1 MKAIQGISHSYSH
14 LGSPFFFENFSDIGY
29 VILFRFR
36 VQEQTEYG
44 QHQGSSGNFF
54 ISKVYSPT
62 QGVYRFFIFYFWS
75 FLLRKQG
82 PLDSL

>member
-1 MKAIQGISHSYSH
+1 MKAIQGISHSYSN
-14 LGSPFFFENFSDIGY
+14 LGSAFFFENFPNIGY

-44 QHQGSSGNFF
+44 QHQGPSGNLF
-54 ISKVYSPT
+54 ISKVYSLT
-62 QGVYRFFIFYFWS
+62 QGVTGFIFYFLS

-82 PLDSL
+82 SLDSF

>member
-1 MKAIQGISHSYSH
+1 MKAVQGISQSYSH
-14 LGSPFFFENFSDIGY
+14 LGSDFFFSKIFQTLVCY
-29 VILFRFR
+29 LFRFR

-54 ISKVYSPT
+54 IFKVYSQT
-62 QGVYRFFIFYFWS
+62 QGVIGFIFYFLS

-82 PLDSL
+82 SLDSF